1 MFLMTRSYGSA
12 ELEYLE
18 RELHKRYRLGD
29 VFAVHLPCSHRY
41 RVKKGGRKEQQI
53 MDSDSNVLDDQT
65 CSVCFKMRC
74 LDDKPALSEIE
85 YVKDKDGDEEPSI
98 ELLKVKHGFY
108 QWLYERLN

>member
-1 MFLMTRSYGSA
+1 MLKRSYGSV

-18 RELHKRYRLGD
+18 KELHARYRLGD

-53 MDSDSNVLDDQT
+53 ADSDSNVLDDQT

-74 LDDKPALSEIE
+74 IEDRPSLSDVE
-85 YVKDKDGDEEPSI
+85 YVKDHDGDAPTPKLI
-98 ELLKVKHGFY
+98 EAKYNFY
-108 QWLYERLN
+108 KWLYLRLN

>member
-12 ELEYLE
+12 ELEDLE
-18 RELHKRYRLGD
+18 RELHRRYRLGD

-53 MDSDSNVLDDQT
+53 VDSDRNVLDDQT
-65 CSVCFKMRC
+65 CSVCFKLRC
-74 LDDKPALSEIE
+74 IDDEPTPYEIE
-85 YVKDKDGDEEPSI
+85 YIKENDGYDPTI
-98 ELLKVKHGFY
+98 ELVMIKQKFY